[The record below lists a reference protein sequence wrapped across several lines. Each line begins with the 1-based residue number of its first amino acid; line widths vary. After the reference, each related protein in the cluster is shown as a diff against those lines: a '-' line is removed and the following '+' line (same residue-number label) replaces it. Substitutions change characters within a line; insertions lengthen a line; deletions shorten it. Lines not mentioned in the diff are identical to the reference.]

1 MQQRDFLCFTDKQV
15 ERGCCGNNEFHV
27 ETNLAVTF
35 TSMDPLFPKASER
48 VICHGG
54 GLDDMM

>member
-1 MQQRDFLCFTDKQV
+1 MQQRNFLCFTDKQV

-35 TSMDPLFPKASER
+35 TSTDPLFPESVRKGYLPWR
-48 VICHGG
+48 WFG
-54 GLDDMM
+54 